1 MREREHKNYF
11 IDNDIW
17 KKVLK
22 FYRITPMKQQNTNL
36 NSANEKTMTLL
47 TNFHSKQR
55 TFKEE
60 SLSADVVTEY

>member
-1 MREREHKNYF
+1 
-11 IDNDIW
+11 
-17 KKVLK
+17 
-22 FYRITPMKQQNTNL
+22 MKQQNTNL
-36 NSANEKTMTLL
+36 NSANEKAMTLL